1 MNKQG
6 RYFPGKGRYE
16 SDSESDSGSESDKDG
31 RKNEKRVSN
40 GTTISSVSGN
50 IKHRG
55 LQSGSNS
62 AKKSQLVSNDNKI
75 LRSKTPVKRSSI
87 NDEDDQEADQEEDQ
101 EEEET
106 SSESSEDEDEE
117 DEEDEETSSSEE
129 EYTKPVFISR
139 NKRNTTANTTKTK
152 VIKQE
157 QDNSSNE
164 SNKSHATAFREIER
178 SVNIMAHDDSLTR
191 KENSIDVV
199 ENVEGLDDTDDVDPA
214 LEYSLWKQ
222 REMARLKRDRDV
234 LIQQEREREE
244 REEREQREQR
254 PKR

>member
-75 LRSKTPVKRSSI
+75 SRSKTPVKRSI
-87 NDEDDQEADQEEDQ
+87 NEEDDQ

-106 SSESSEDEDEE
+106 SSESSEDEDEEDE

-178 SVNIMAHDDSLTR
+178 SVNRMAHDDSLTR

-222 REMARLKRDRDV
+222 REMARLKRDRDA

-244 REEREQREQR
+244 REQREQREQ